1 MAHFFRRYPVLAWAV
16 ATDIAHR
23 IGFVV
28 ARAAY
33 RHGDLTSSMVRWA
46 VVALGLVAS
55 VLALVVVA
63 QVIFRPAHRARYRA
77 LFLAHPV
84 GAGWAGIAVVQ
95 ALLNAATTV
104 VPMSVGAA
112 GLVTLIVLLAYYI
125 AWRSLRWRLVG
136 GHPFTG
142 PDPLA

>member
-23 IGFVV
+23 IGFVM

-33 RHGDLTSSMVRWA
+33 RRGDLTSPTVGWA
-46 VVALGLVAS
+46 VTALGLVAS

-63 QVIFRPAHRARYRA
+63 QVIVRPAHRARYRA

-84 GAGWAGIAVVQ
+84 GTGWAGIAVVQ

-104 VPMSVGAA
+104 VHLSVGAA
-112 GLVTLIVLLAYYI
+112 GLVTLIVLLAYYV
-125 AWRSLRWRLVG
+125 AWRSLRRRLVG
-136 GHPFTG
+136 DRPFLG